1 MYSTFHRGELE
12 LSEADEMVIE
22 IVGVV
27 EEYQRKIH
35 NLKIKRGMR
44 RAVERGYQPELN
56 LKQQDHAPGRERIE
70 VPISEIVRLRKIT

>member
-1 MYSTFHRGELE
+1 MLAALKEESIDAVLIQDETRLGRGQAKIALLHCLFKENVKVYSVFHRGELE

-35 NLKIKRGMR
+35 NLKIKRG
-44 RAVERGYQPELN
+44 
-56 LKQQDHAPGRERIE
+56 
-70 VPISEIVRLRKIT
+70 